1 MKNNFLQW
9 GSSSLLGHIVL
20 SEALFSVP
28 LSMLFF
34 YSNYK
39 EGDLTRRWALHILL
53 TDAIFGIVFAVIF
66 WYFVSL
72 PLLKKRGSRRH

>member
-28 LSMLFF
+28 LSILFC

-39 EGDLTRRWALHILL
+39 EGDLTGRWALHILL
-53 TDAIFGIVFAVIF
+53 TNAIFGIVFAVIF